1 MALTAPIDG
10 PPPSPETD
18 PTAAK
23 EVGRPSSQ
31 VAQLT
36 AGQNPAMPAG
46 PDVSGILVL
55 GQKIV
60 EGMLAL
66 AQAAPLIAPD
76 MDQAQA
82 IVMNALGKFSSQA
95 ATGTDSSPSLP
106 LAGGAPQMGSPAG
119 GGGGGAPSPSQAPPP
134 KSQVVSQDGVQFPG
148 TYQGGSRPF

>member
-18 PTAAK
+18 PTAAR
-23 EVGRPSSQ
+23 EAGRPASQ

-36 AGQNPAMPAG
+36 GGQNPAMPAG

-95 ATGTDSSPSLP
+95 ATGTGSSPSLP
-106 LAGGAPQMGSPAG
+106 LAGGAPQMG
-119 GGGGGAPSPSQAPPP
+119 GGGGAPAPSQAPPP
-134 KSQVVSQDGVQFPG
+134 KSQVVSQDGTQFPG
-148 TYQGGSRPF
+148 AYQGGSRPF